1 MESWLYLIGAIVLE
15 VAGTTCMKLSE
26 GFAKLVPSIL
36 IFVFYALS
44 FTALT
49 IALKTIDVS
58 VVYAIWSGI
67 GTALIATIG
76 ILYFKE
82 SVTILKFASIGL
94 IIIGVVGLN
103 LSGMK
108 H

>member
-1 MESWLYLIGAIVLE
+1 MESWLYLAGAIVLE
-15 VAGTTCMKLSE
+15 VSGTTCMKLSE

-44 FTALT
+44 FIALT